1 MVKEMCSQ
9 RKKCIVKEIQWEVT
23 EKILFREICASYESL
38 MKRDTEKG
46 LCHFLTALKAFK
58 TQKELHH
65 CLSPLKVFNTEK
77 RTPSLSYDF

>member
-1 MVKEMCSQ
+1 MYSQ

-23 EKILFREICASYESL
+23 EKILFQEICVSYESF

-46 LCHFLTALKAFK
+46 LGHFLTAPRASK

-65 CLSPLKVFNTEK
+65 CLTTLTKVFNTEK